1 MLISEYIVI
10 ESILLVVIQSTIMI
24 TIIVSPSVVERMGL
38 LEMSTGVVIVGA
50 TVTPAMKNDDY
61 YYNSVNKR
69 V

>member
-1 MLISEYIVI
+1 
-10 ESILLVVIQSTIMI
+10 MI
-24 TIIVSPSVVERMGL
+24 TIIVLPSVVERMGL